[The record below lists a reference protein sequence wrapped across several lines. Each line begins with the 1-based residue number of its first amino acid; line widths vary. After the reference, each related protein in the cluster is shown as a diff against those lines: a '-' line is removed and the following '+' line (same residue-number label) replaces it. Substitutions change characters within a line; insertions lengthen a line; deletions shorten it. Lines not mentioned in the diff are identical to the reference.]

1 MDPVKIHWQRL
12 RSNALLPAKQTE
24 LASGYDLHA
33 CIDTPIELNTLP
45 QLIPTGIAV
54 ETPPGIDLQI
64 RPRSGLFLK
73 GVIGTIGTID
83 ADYRGELYVALYCLP
98 DLGKFIISN
107 GDRIAQLVVSTLTTI
122 MWNEV
127 EKLNETERGLGGH
140 GSTGISK

>member
-64 RPRSGLFLK
+64 RPRAGLFLK

>member
-12 RSNALLPAKQTE
+12 RSNAVLPAKQTE

>member
-1 MDPVKIHWQRL
+1 MDPVELNWQRL
-12 RSNALLPAKQTE
+12 RKNALIPEKQSE

-33 CIDTPIELNTLP
+33 CVDTPIELNTMP

-54 ETPPGIDLQI
+54 AAPPDIDLQI

-98 DLGKFIISN
+98 DLEKFIISD
-107 GDRIAQLVVSTLTTI
+107 GDRIAQLVVTTLI
-122 MWNEV
+122 EIKWNEV
-127 EKLNETERGLGGH
+127 ERLNETERGTGGH
-140 GSTGISK
+140 GSTGISR

>member
-1 MDPVKIHWQRL
+1 M
-12 RSNALLPAKQTE
+12 
-24 LASGYDLHA
+24 
-33 CIDTPIELNTLP
+33 
-45 QLIPTGIAV
+45 
-54 ETPPGIDLQI
+54 QI

>member
-54 ETPPGIDLQI
+54 ATPPDIDLQI

-98 DLGKFIISN
+98 DLGKFIISY

>member
-1 MDPVKIHWQRL
+1 MDPVELHWQRL
-12 RSNALLPAKQTE
+12 RRNALLPVKQTE

-33 CIDTPIELNTLP
+33 CIDSPIELNTLP

-54 ETPPGIDLQI
+54 ATPSGIDLQI

-107 GDRIAQLVVSTLTTI
+107 GDRIAQLVVSTLTTV
-122 MWNEV
+122 MWTEV
-127 EKLNETERGLGGH
+127 GKLNETERGIGGH